1 MLGSAAAGA
10 GFGPAF
16 AGALRTLAPL
26 VAPTERAALL
36 TAVYVLS
43 YAAFS
48 VPAVLAGAATTRF
61 GLRGTADVYA
71 AAVALVAAGAAAGFA
86 LRARRRLERRWCTS
100 CSPYTGVGM
109 PSYRAL
115 SCSAR

>member
-1 MLGSAAAGA
+1 MLITLGGLVAGQLWLYVLGSAAAGA

-71 AAVALVAAGAAAGFA
+71 AAVALVPPAPPPASRWRPPPAQ
-86 LRARRRLERRWCTS
+86 LRWCTS
-100 CSPYTGVGM
+100 AS
-109 PSYRAL
+109 R
-115 SCSAR
+115 